1 MPHPRCSSASASML
15 LPGGKRARR
24 GLYYGERGCSFFKT
38 RRRKACKEEGTVR
51 EEGML
56 VCLTGLC
63 LPVRLR
69 AEPREALT
77 IDEGFRG
84 IETCYA
90 YVET

>member
-1 MPHPRCSSASASML
+1 ML

-24 GLYYGERGCSFFKT
+24 GVCYGERGCLFFKT
-38 RRRKACKEEGTVR
+38 RRKKACKEEGMVR
-51 EEGML
+51 GGGML
-56 VCLTGLC
+56 VFLTGLC
-63 LPVRLR
+63 LPVGLR

-77 IDEGFRG
+77 IDEGFCG